1 MSLSQSSIGYSR
13 KIIKLLSTTNS
24 NIKSNREM
32 WKASEKEIMKT
43 YRQPRWYCEC
53 KEEKKKKC
61 RNCFIRVHGNC
72 RYVLA
77 CLFGK
82 RFK

>member
-1 MSLSQSSIGYSR
+1 
-13 KIIKLLSTTNS
+13 
-24 NIKSNREM
+24 M

>member
-1 MSLSQSSIGYSR
+1 
-13 KIIKLLSTTNS
+13 
-24 NIKSNREM
+24 M

-82 RFK
+82 RFKQISLKFFSFKKLYAQSQLFTFIQLES